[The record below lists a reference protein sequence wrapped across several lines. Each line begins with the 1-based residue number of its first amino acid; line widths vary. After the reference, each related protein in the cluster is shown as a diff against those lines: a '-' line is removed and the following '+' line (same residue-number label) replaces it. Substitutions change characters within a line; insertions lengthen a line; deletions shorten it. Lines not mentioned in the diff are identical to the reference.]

1 MESRARA
8 VIAVGQNEAHIRRT
22 ECKTAH
28 KKGAV
33 CDTQPPQLSHE
44 AKAIIA
50 VQRPQR
56 QHPLHLR

>member
-22 ECKTAH
+22 ECKIAH
-28 KKGAV
+28 KKGDM
-33 CDTQPPQLSHE
+33 CDTRPPQSSYK

-56 QHPLHLR
+56 QHP

>member
-22 ECKTAH
+22 ECKIAH
-28 KKGAV
+28 KKGDM
-33 CDTQPPQLSHE
+33 CDTRPPQSSYK

-56 QHPLHLR
+56 R